1 MVLCGSGCIRAT
13 GRRNLGIRGSRIRS
27 DRVLAVDLTIL
38 VDRIA
43 RDFNLFPARET
54 VSIVHSDD
62 GGYALL
68 YGCNQITATE
78 ERSR

>member
-1 MVLCGSGCIRAT
+1 MFSYGVFFVAS
-13 GRRNLGIRGSRIRS
+13 RRGVRDAVVAS
-27 DRVLAVDLTIL
+27 DRALAVDLTIL

-43 RDFNLFPARET
+43 RGFNLFPARET

-68 YGCNQITATE
+68 YGCNWITATE